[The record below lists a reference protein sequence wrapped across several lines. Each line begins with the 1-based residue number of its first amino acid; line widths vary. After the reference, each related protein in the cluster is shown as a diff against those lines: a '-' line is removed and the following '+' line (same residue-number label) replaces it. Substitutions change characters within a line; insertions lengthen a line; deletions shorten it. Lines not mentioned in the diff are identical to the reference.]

1 MGRFGVVF
9 LLAVGASASA
19 CGKQEISTRLTW
31 YTELAPALAKAR
43 AEHKPLF
50 VYADAEWD
58 AASKELERV
67 TFPDGDVNIT
77 LRRDFVLFKIDCTDD
92 EAPNTKQLSER
103 FKVVGTPAMILYGP
117 SGMTELE
124 RFTSFIPPE
133 TLRPA
138 LRRALRPAAEEEAI
152 ETARVEQ
159 LRKAADEARW
169 RAQGA
174 PW

>member
-9 LLAVGASASA
+9 LLAVAASASA
-19 CGKQEISTRLTW
+19 CGKQEISTSLTW

-50 VYADAEWD
+50 VYAGAEWD

-67 TFPDGDVNIT
+67 TFPAGDVNIT
-77 LRRDFVLFKIDCTDD
+77 LRRNFVLLKIDCTDD
-92 EAPNTKQLSER
+92 EALDTKQLSER
-103 FKVVGTPAMILYGP
+103 FKIVGTPAMIVYGS
-117 SGMTELE
+117 SGMTELT

-133 TLRPA
+133 KLGPA

-152 ETARVEQ
+152 EAARLEQ
-159 LRKAADEARW
+159 LRETADEARW

-174 PW
+174 PR